1 MTAVYLNSLGAFLP
15 GAPVP
20 NSEMEDYLGL
30 VGGKKSRNRAIVLR
44 QNKIRTRHYALDK
57 NGVPQ
62 HSSAGMAAAAVRRA
76 VESSENILDDI
87 TYLASS
93 ATLGDMLVPGLASH
107 IHAELGLDAIEIAN
121 FQSVCASSIMALKA
135 AWLQIRAE
143 EHQCAAVSGS
153 EFASR
158 YFRPGFYENSRA
170 YLENGEV
177 PLEADFLRFTLSDG
191 AGAAILENRPNA
203 HRPSFKILWVDIRS
217 YAGRFDSCMTAGIA
231 DGKVWSEFE
240 SPQLAAAQ
248 GGLMLV
254 QDFDL
259 LKKMIPVWISH
270 YLDLIDLEKIDP
282 DDITWLCSHYSSHS
296 LREEAIALLEKTGA
310 MIDETR
316 WFSNLPQKGNT
327 GTASIFVI
335 LEELWREKN
344 LKPGQKVLCHVPE
357 SGRCLNGFMMLEVV

>member
-1 MTAVYLNSLGAFLP
+1 
-15 GAPVP
+15 
-20 NSEMEDYLGL
+20 MEE
-30 VGGKKSRNRAIVLR
+30 R
-44 QNKIRTRHYALDK
+44 
-57 NGVPQ
+57 
-62 HSSAGMAAAAVRRA
+62 
-76 VESSENILDDI
+76 
-87 TYLASS
+87 
-93 ATLGDMLVPGLASH
+93 
-107 IHAELGLDAIEIAN
+107 
-121 FQSVCASSIMALKA
+121 
-135 AWLQIRAE
+135 
-143 EHQCAAVSGS
+143 
-153 EFASR
+153 
-158 YFRPGFYENSRA
+158 
-170 YLENGEV
+170 EV
-177 PLEADFLRFTLSDG
+177 PVEADCLRFTPSDG
-191 AGAAILENRPNA
+191 GGAALLGNRTKGQ
-203 HRPSFKILWVDIRS
+203 RPSVKILWIDIRS

-310 MIDETR
+310 MIDEER